1 MLFFSSF
8 RQIFLVHPHYTTFFF
23 QKGGPIRTL
32 KTLLI
37 IADPCVYNN
46 LEFKGGDLSVIPSL
60 GFEAC
65 KNACQKFK
73 GCSFFT
79 VNSVACILKD
89 SNVEIHRKSGVLSG
103 ATDQTCG
110 KWYKTSIKLWLSLL
124 HVCNY
129 LRTTRKYFP
138 YSKVQMENQP
148 LLSYINFF
156 RACSG
161 TVSPLF
167 FVWYSKLI
175 GK

>member
-1 MLFFSSF
+1 MKMRVSSHNFLLFAKTCILHISTEYTPSTPLIDDFLALLGKYF
-8 RQIFLVHPHYTTFFF
+8 WCIPIRQLFFF
-23 QKGGPIRTL
+23 QKGAPIRTL

-110 KWYKTSIKLWLSLL
+110 K
-124 HVCNY
+124 
-129 LRTTRKYFP
+129 
-138 YSKVQMENQP
+138 
-148 LLSYINFF
+148 
-156 RACSG
+156 
-161 TVSPLF
+161 
-167 FVWYSKLI
+167 
-175 GK
+175 

>member
-1 MLFFSSF
+1 M
-8 RQIFLVHPHYTTFFF
+8 
-23 QKGGPIRTL
+23 
-32 KTLLI
+32 
-37 IADPCVYNN
+37 YNN

-110 KWYKTSIKLWLSLL
+110 K
-124 HVCNY
+124 
-129 LRTTRKYFP
+129 
-138 YSKVQMENQP
+138 
-148 LLSYINFF
+148 
-156 RACSG
+156 
-161 TVSPLF
+161 
-167 FVWYSKLI
+167 
-175 GK
+175 